1 MTPTPAIDLGPV
13 APELFLVAT
22 GILLLVVGVLPR
34 RPGATP
40 RLTIALGGVAL
51 AAVASLLL
59 WHRTGPATV
68 LAGAVAADR
77 FGVAVRLVLLPVA
90 GLGLLY
96 AHLRDGESARPEAGA
111 LVLFATAGMTLVAV
125 ASDLIVVF
133 LGIEVLS
140 LALYVLTGMSPRL
153 EASEAALKYFLLGS
167 FASAFFLFGVA
178 IAYGASGSTR
188 LADLSSALA
197 GTGQAHAL
205 GLLAIVLL
213 TVGFAF
219 KVGAVPFHMWTPDV
233 YQGAPTPVTAFMSAG
248 TKVAAFAAAMRVFDV
263 GLAPLAWDWGPALA
277 LLAAVSIVVGSV
289 LAIAQ
294 TDVKRML
301 AYSSIAHA
309 GFILMGVSSPGQG
322 GMGAALF
329 YLAAYAAMILGAFGV
344 VLAIEG
350 RDGGSDLDAF
360 RGLGRRD
367 PFLAGLLATFLLS
380 MAGIPPL
387 AGFAAKLQV
396 FSAAVGAGRTW
407 LVLVGVLA
415 SVAAA
420 FFYLRLVVRMY
431 MEEPADASAGTAT
444 AALRAAVAV
453 PALVTV
459 LLGIVPGPL
468 LDLLGRAA
476 VIRW

>member
-1 MTPTPAIDLGPV
+1 
-13 APELFLVAT
+13 
-22 GILLLVVGVLPR
+22 
-34 RPGATP
+34 
-40 RLTIALGGVAL
+40 
-51 AAVASLLL
+51 
-59 WHRTGPATV
+59 
-68 LAGAVAADR
+68 VAA
-77 FGVAVRLVLLPVA
+77 
-90 GLGLLY
+90 LGLLY
-96 AHLRDGESARPEAGA
+96 AHLRDGETARPETGA
-111 LVLFATAGMTLVAV
+111 LLLFATAGMTLLAV
-125 ASDLIVVF
+125 ASDLIVAF
-133 LGIEVLS
+133 LAIELLS
-140 LALYVLTGMSPRL
+140 LSLYVLTGMSPRL

-178 IAYGASGSTR
+178 VAYGASGSTR
-188 LADLSSALA
+188 LAELASALA
-197 GTGQAHAL
+197 GTGPAHAL
-205 GLLAIVLL
+205 GLLAVVLL
-213 TVGFAF
+213 AVGFAF

-233 YQGAPTPVTAFMSAG
+233 YQGAPTAVTAFMSAG

-263 GLAPLAWDWGPALA
+263 GLAPLAWDWGPMLA
-277 LLAAVSIVVGSV
+277 VLAAVSVGVGSL

-301 AYSSIAHA
+301 AFSSVAHA

-322 GMGAALF
+322 GMGASLF
-329 YLAAYAAMILGAFGV
+329 YLAAYAAMIVGAFGV

-350 RDGGSDLDAF
+350 QEGHEGRADLDAF

-367 PFLAGLLATFLLS
+367 PVLAGMLAIVLLS

-396 FSAAVGAGRTW
+396 FAAAVDAGRIW

-415 SVAAA
+415 SVVAA

-431 MEEPADASAGTAT
+431 MEEPAEVSAGAAS
-444 AALRAAVAV
+444 AALRAAVAA

-468 LDLLGRAA
+468 LDLLGKAA